1 MKKTMFWIFIAAGV
15 MLFSCNNEKEYLP
28 NEGVPVEKSTA
39 ITLNEAVVEN
49 ATTEMQ
55 YEVGF
60 YTNAQ
65 FVLNRWF
72 QGGKCWGWSNKLRYR
87 MNHCPCFQMGPMV
100 NGFPKTI
107 TLDYGDSTLLR
118 NGTVLSGKITIEL
131 SGQPGTGEFSR
142 MITYENFGVD
152 SVLMNG
158 TGEMTYNRTD
168 SLFRTFTSD
177 LVITLP
183 GGMTINRTSE
193 RQWEWIEGLDTELE
207 QTDDMIQITGF
218 TVAETSEGDVYRKEI
233 VEPLMRSRDCRFIV
247 QGVVEITLNGELISS
262 LDYGDGECNDMA
274 ILTRDGETYEVELRA
289 RRCVRIN

>member
-28 NEGVPVEKSTA
+28 NEEVPVEKSTA

-118 NGTVLSGKITIEL
+118 NGTVLSGKITIEF

-183 GGMTINRTSE
+183 DGMTINRTSE

-233 VEPLMRSRDCRFIV
+233 VEPLIRSRDCRFIV

-262 LDYGDGECNDMA
+262 LNYGDGECNDMA

-289 RRCVRIN
+289 RRCMRIN